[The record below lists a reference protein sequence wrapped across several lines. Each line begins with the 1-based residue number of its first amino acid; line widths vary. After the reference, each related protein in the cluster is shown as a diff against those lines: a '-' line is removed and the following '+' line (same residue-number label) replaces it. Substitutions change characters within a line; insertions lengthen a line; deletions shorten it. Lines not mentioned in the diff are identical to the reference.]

1 MDYSMDSPTQY
12 VALLQNLFD
21 ICQIL
26 DQHTAA
32 ILTPSTLPYSRFS
45 PAERER
51 AENRLRLTSEFFARV
66 VLTFVVRDLSLLLDK
81 YVKKCE
87 KWLAE

>member
-1 MDYSMDSPTQY
+1 MDSPTVY
-12 VALLQNLFD
+12 VQMLTKLFEAA
-21 ICQIL
+21 QIL

-32 ILTPSTLPYSRFS
+32 LQVPGALPYARF
-45 PAERER
+45 PPEARAAAE
-51 AENRLRLTSEFFARV
+51 ARLRHASEFFARV
-66 VLTFVVRDLSLLLDK
+66 VLTFVIRDLSLLLAK